1 MERVETIFGQ
11 EIECK
16 KVVKEL
22 ANVAIVEDYKN
33 ERHVVHLLDL
43 HKREKRERTT
53 REKQRSS
60 IGFDLEE
67 TKKRGRSGRA
77 VKARK
82 M

>member
-1 MERVETIFGQ
+1 MDRVETIFGQ

-16 KVVKEL
+16 KVVTEL
-22 ANVAIVEDYKN
+22 ANVAIVEDYNN

-43 HKREKRERTT
+43 HKRNKKERTQ
-53 REKQRSS
+53 REKQMSS
-60 IGFDLEE
+60 TGFNLKE
-67 TKKRGRSGRA
+67 TKKLGKRGRI

>member
-1 MERVETIFGQ
+1 MDRVETIFGQ

-22 ANVAIVEDYKN
+22 TNVAIVEDYKN

-43 HKREKRERTT
+43 HKRKKKERTT

-67 TKKRGRSGRA
+67 AKKRGRSGRA

>member
-1 MERVETIFGQ
+1 MDRVENIFGQ

-16 KVVKEL
+16 RVVAEL
-22 ANVAIVEDYKN
+22 MNVAIVEDYKN

-43 HKREKRERTT
+43 NKRKDRERTQ
-53 REKQRSS
+53 REKQMSV
-60 IGFDLEE
+60 IGFDLEK
-67 TKKRGRSGRA
+67 TKKLGKRGKI

>member
-1 MERVETIFGQ
+1 MDRVENIYGQ
-11 EIECK
+11 EVECK

-22 ANVAIVEDYKN
+22 TNVAIVEDYKN

-43 HKREKRERTT
+43 HKRGKRERTQ
-53 REKQRSS
+53 REKQMSS
-60 IGFDLEE
+60 IGFNLQE
-67 TKKRGRSGRA
+67 TKKRGRTGRA